1 MDKIQTFEERI
12 LEYFQPYWEVNRL
25 PDNWLTMDDAEL
37 RKTTPKF
44 HGMVIG
50 NDVMLE
56 YMHFKLKK
64 VFADNGYPM
73 SNSFAENGIYNR
85 AGQWTF
91 VPVDIKNATLGE
103 VFRGR
108 LYDIVILVQD
118 KIEYSPEY
126 IQTAANFVIEKD
138 INRVIVI

>member
-1 MDKIQTFEERI
+1 MDQTFENRI
-12 LEYFQPYWEVNRL
+12 LEYFKPYWEVNRL
-25 PDNWLTMDDAEL
+25 PDNWLEMDDAEL
-37 RKTTPKF
+37 RKSTPKF

-64 VFADNGYPM
+64 VFSDGGYSM
-73 SNSFAENGIYNR
+73 SNSFVENGIYNQ

-91 VPVDIKNATLGE
+91 VSADLKNATFEE
-103 VFRGR
+103 VFRNR

-126 IQTAANFVIEKD
+126 IQAIANFVIEKD
-138 INRVIVI
+138 MNRIIVV